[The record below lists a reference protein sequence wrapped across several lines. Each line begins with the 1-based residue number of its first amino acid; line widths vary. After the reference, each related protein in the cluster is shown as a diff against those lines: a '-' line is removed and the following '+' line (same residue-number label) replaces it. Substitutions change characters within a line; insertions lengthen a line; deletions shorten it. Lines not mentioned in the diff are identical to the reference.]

1 MTQSAKDAILA
12 ASNPDR
18 DAVTAY
24 LDDAIRYWRD
34 QRHQARE
41 DATYRMAIDYVDAF
55 QSVRTSLLGELL
67 P

>member
-1 MTQSAKDAILA
+1 MGDDHLMADD
-12 ASNPDR
+12 NPDR
-18 DAVTAY
+18 DAVRDY
-24 LDDAIRYWRD
+24 LDDTIRYWRD
-34 QRHQARE
+34 QRDQARE